1 METWWPLRLPQ
12 RILYVATLAMLPLQF
27 VALATE
33 IALALLVAAGITLGV
48 AVYTHAIPDATTAA
62 ILNDVGK
69 RLTEILHVQGV
80 Y

>member
-12 RILYVATLAMLPLQF
+12 RMLYVATLALVPLQF

-33 IALALLVAAGITLGV
+33 IALALVVAAAIGLLA

-62 ILNDVGK
+62 VMADAGK
-69 RLTEILHVQGV
+69 RLTEILHAQGV